1 MAWGVCDINGSFAGQ
16 NPVTT
21 RLSVRRCQWRCVDFA
36 HSKCLRTQNYRVQM
50 RSCRTGVYGSP
61 RGDANEAVPPR
72 TNRKDHSAPCRW
84 RHSSTQGSL
93 IT

>member
-61 RGDANEAVPPR
+61 RGDANEAVPPPAPTER
-72 TNRKDHSAPCRW
+72 TTPHHAVGDTHQRRV
-84 RHSSTQGSL
+84 R
-93 IT
+93 

>member
-61 RGDANEAVPPR
+61 RGDANEAVPP
-72 TNRKDHSAPCRW
+72 
-84 RHSSTQGSL
+84 
-93 IT
+93 